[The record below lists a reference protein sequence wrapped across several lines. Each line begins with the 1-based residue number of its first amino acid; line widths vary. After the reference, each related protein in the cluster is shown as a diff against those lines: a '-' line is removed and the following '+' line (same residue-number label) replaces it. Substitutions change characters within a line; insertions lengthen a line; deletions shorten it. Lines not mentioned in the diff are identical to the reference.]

1 MNMKNE
7 KKIKVLVADNSE
19 FARNNLKKFL
29 ENNEK
34 IQLLNIADNGK
45 DAYRIIIDEVP
56 DIVLID
62 VILPVMDGFTVI
74 EKTNG
79 NRSIKKKPIFIVISS
94 MGNQSMVEY
103 ACKLGVHYYIMKPYN
118 LDSVIHRI
126 FQAMLVRRKAE
137 LQIKEKERRYS
148 MQKYGMNQ
156 YTENTLENDV
166 THIIREIGIPAH
178 IKGYQYIREAI
189 MMTVNDINLLNYI
202 TKLLYPTIA
211 KKYKTTS
218 SSVERAIRHAIEVAW
233 NKGQIDVL
241 EDMFGYTISAGKG
254 KPTNSEFIALIADKL
269 RLEYRMNA

>member
-1 MNMKNE
+1 MKNE

-45 DAYRIIIDEVP
+45 DAYRVIIDEVP

-137 LQIKEKERRYS
+137 LQIKEKERRYA
-148 MQKYGMNQ
+148 MQ
-156 YTENTLENDV
+156 

-233 NKGQIDVL
+233 NKGHIDVL

>member
-1 MNMKNE
+1 MKNE

-45 DAYRIIIDEVP
+45 DAYRVIIDEVP

-126 FQAMLVRRKAE
+126 FQRNAC
-137 LQIKEKERRYS
+137 
-148 MQKYGMNQ
+148 
-156 YTENTLENDV
+156 
-166 THIIREIGIPAH
+166 
-178 IKGYQYIREAI
+178 
-189 MMTVNDINLLNYI
+189 
-202 TKLLYPTIA
+202 TK
-211 KKYKTTS
+211 KS
-218 SSVERAIRHAIEVAW
+218 RAA
-233 NKGQIDVL
+233 NKGKREKICDA
-241 EDMFGYTISAGKG
+241 EIWHESIYGKYIG
-254 KPTNSEFIALIADKL
+254 K
-269 RLEYRMNA
+269 